1 MEKSVLVELM
11 RQSSKCGE
19 AEVAGMGKLEYLRKG
34 SYAEKDL
41 QKFGMR
47 S

>member
-1 MEKSVLVELM
+1 M

-19 AEVAGMGKLEYLRKG
+19 AEVAGMDKLEYLREG
-34 SYAEKDL
+34 NYAEKEL
-41 QKFGMR
+41 QKFGKR

>member
-19 AEVAGMGKLEYLRKG
+19 AEVAGMGKLEYLREG